1 MDLVAVIAPFLL
13 PLLAWPGA
21 HWVAS
26 RLPPRWASW
35 LLVASCVV
43 LAVAS
48 TGSLVVPVL
57 GGLTLLP
64 AIATADGVSPADLLA
79 SGEVSI
85 PLCVFCALALAVL
98 ALAAWRSGHRYR
110 AWFRALHA
118 ELDRHSRDGGVIV
131 VPARE
136 PLAFALP
143 GRGGRIV
150 VSGGLLSALRPKER
164 SALLA
169 HEAAHLRLRHH
180 LFLGSIAAACVLNPL
195 VRPLGGTARFALE
208 RWADEAAA
216 DRLGDRRILATAV
229 AKAALATRTT
239 VPFAPAATGGHV
251 PRRVAALLATPRPR
265 PVLAPVAL
273 LGVAVILGVTGGAAG
288 TALESATDLRA
299 DIQIARTGL
308 CRPDGQ
314 EAMLGQAAHGEATF
328 TAVRQHDRQCAE
340 A

>member
-1 MDLVAVIAPFLL
+1 MDVAAVIAPFLL
-13 PLLAWPGA
+13 PLIAWPAA
-21 HWVAS
+21 HWAAP
-26 RLPPRWASW
+26 RLPPHWASW
-35 LLVASCVV
+35 LLVTSCVV
-43 LAVAS
+43 LGLAS

-57 GGLTLLP
+57 AGLTLLP

-98 ALAAWRSGHRYR
+98 ALSAWRSGQRYR

-150 VSGGLLSALRPKER
+150 VSGGLLSALRPRER

-169 HEAAHLRLRHH
+169 HEAAHLRLHH
-180 LFLGSIAAACVLNPL
+180 HIFLGAIAAACVLNPL

-208 RWADEAAA
+208 RWADEVAAE
-216 DRLGDRRILATAV
+216 RLGDRRVLATAV
-229 AKAALATRTT
+229 ARAALATRTA
-239 VPFAPAATGGHV
+239 VSFAPAATGGHV
-251 PRRVAALLATPRPR
+251 PRRVEALLATPRPR

-273 LGVAVILGVTGGAAG
+273 VGVAVILGVTGGAAG
-288 TALESATDLRA
+288 TALDLATDLRA
-299 DIQIARTGL
+299 NIEIAREGL
-308 CRPDGQ
+308 CRPGGQ
-314 EAMLGQAAHGEATF
+314 EAVFGQAAYGEATF
-328 TAVRQHDRQCAE
+328 MAIRQQDRQCAE
-340 A
+340 G